1 MDQVPDRNS
10 ATDASAGSEDA
21 DWQEEM
27 TAVGGCNG
35 IYIVSCRQIND
46 YYKAHAYAAGGGAIL
61 LGLKALGALA
71 F

>member
-1 MDQVPDRNS
+1 VNEIPDRNS
-10 ATDASAGSEDA
+10 DTHASAGCEPDR
-21 DWQEEM
+21 QEEM

-61 LGLKALGALA
+61 LGLKALGLLA
-71 F
+71 S